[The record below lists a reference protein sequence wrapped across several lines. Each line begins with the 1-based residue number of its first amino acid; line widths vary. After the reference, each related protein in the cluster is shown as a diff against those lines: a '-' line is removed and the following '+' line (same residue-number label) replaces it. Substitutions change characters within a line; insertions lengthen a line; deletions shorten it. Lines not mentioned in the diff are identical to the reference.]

1 MNIVLMFFALKKGR
15 MMDAHTISRL
25 ILVVLVMSVCRVEEV
40 RSSSLC
46 QSSGFPRWTFDQSHI
61 FPKDRPLARPEDGKA
76 LPDGRLI
83 VTHERYGLVLIEA
96 NGSHRPFGRFVE
108 AGYVHLS
115 PEPAGGAQAV
125 FLEHDSGHLLVG
137 DIYTG
142 KIYRVDTQTE
152 ETRLIYDHPYGVNSV
167 YRDRKGTIWFT
178 QSTNNTEDRGKDDL
192 WASVNLPVPTGAVF
206 KLSGS
211 GDKSSEKAEE
221 VVSNLYFA
229 NGIMFDRTETYLYVS
244 ESMMDRVIRFRVD
257 VEKGTVSER
266 EVYQTVSVPDN
277 LAIDADNN
285 LWIASFA
292 GNRVIVVDHTCHTV
306 HTVFHATSKQHA
318 AFVDE
323 WVKRSHLGQPRGELL
338 TPEVWEPLPN
348 FLTGLFF
355 SPHFDT
361 VYFTGLGN
369 AILKYSLSTD

>member
-1 MNIVLMFFALKKGR
+1 
-15 MMDAHTISRL
+15 MDAHTIYRL
-25 ILVVLVMSVCRVEEV
+25 LLVLLIMCVCSVEEV

-46 QSSGFPRWTFDQSHI
+46 QSPGFPRWTFDQSHI
-61 FPKDRPLARPEDGKA
+61 FPQDRPLARPEDGKA
-76 LPDGRLI
+76 LPDGRL
-83 VTHERYGLVLIEA
+83 VVADERYGLVLIEA
-96 NGSHRPFGRFVE
+96 DGSHRPFGRFVE

-115 PEPAGGAQAV
+115 PKPAGGAQAV

-142 KIYRVDTQTE
+142 RIYRVDTQTE

-178 QSTNNTEDRGKDDL
+178 QSTNNTEDHGKDDL
-192 WASVNLPVPTGAVF
+192 WASVNLPAPTGAVF
-206 KLSGS
+206 KLSGT
-211 GDKSSEKAEE
+211 GDNSAEKAEE

-369 AILKYSLSTD
+369 AILKYAMPKDQ